1 MFNISSCFTSIFFP
15 VHTHQT
21 SRRSHSFEVVKWN
34 KCVSA
39 LSQTAEMVVNTIND
53 LHISCVHH
61 LYVCI
66 DIQRE
71 ELCESRRMWLRTLC
85 PWTQASTNWSACFT
99 ICLYHDS
106 VQRYACSKICLSQD
120 LPVPISACSTIYL
133 YHNLPVSRSAFT
145 TILPVPVSTCPTICL
160 SQDLPVPRSTCP
172 NICLFHDLPVQQST
186 CNMICLYHDLPVS
199 CVFNIITSLWN
210 AHIITTRCLNTLCK
224 LFFNCK

>member
-53 LHISCVHH
+53 LHISFLHH

-99 ICLYHDS
+99 ICIYHDS
-106 VQRYACSKICLSQD
+106 ACTS
-120 LPVPISACSTIYL
+120 IYL
-133 YHNLPVSRSAFT
+133 SNDMPVSRSAGT
-145 TILPVPVSTCPTICL
+145 KIYM
-160 SQDLPVPRSTCP
+160 SQYLPVPRSTC
-172 NICLFHDLPVQQST
+172 
-186 CNMICLYHDLPVS
+186 
-199 CVFNIITSLWN
+199 
-210 AHIITTRCLNTLCK
+210 TTIYL
-224 LFFNCK
+224 